1 MVACTTQMCH
11 LINDEK
17 VFALIEMYY
26 SLYVFQLM
34 PSKSL
39 PLIELS
45 TLSKQKKKKKN
56 YLASN
61 Y

>member
-1 MVACTTQMCH
+1 MVACTTQMCR

-26 SLYVFQLM
+26 SLYVLQLM

-45 TLSKQKKKKKN
+45 TIC
-56 YLASN
+56 
-61 Y
+61 